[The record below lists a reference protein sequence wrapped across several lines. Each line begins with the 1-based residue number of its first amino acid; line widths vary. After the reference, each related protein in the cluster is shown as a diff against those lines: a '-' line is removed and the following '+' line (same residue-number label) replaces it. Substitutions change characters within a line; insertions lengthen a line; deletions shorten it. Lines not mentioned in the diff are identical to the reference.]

1 MAGKSLTFLLFHW
14 RFYKRNLVL
23 PYGVSYAKL
32 AYKAHPK
39 WDDKLGKVCVSL
51 GLTSELDLNP
61 NVNPPPTYT
70 KCTSR
75 PVFPLPLEFN
85 IPHVERV
92 SFL

>member
-61 NVNPPPTYT
+61 NVNPP
-70 KCTSR
+70 
-75 PVFPLPLEFN
+75 N
-85 IPHVERV
+85 IHQMHFEASLSSAPRI
-92 SFL
+92 